1 MSKFLGIDTS
11 CYTTSLAVY
20 DSEKGLIC
28 EERII
33 LKVKMGGRGLSQSN
47 MVYQH
52 VRNLPV
58 LMQRISP
65 SLGDVSVIGVSSF
78 PRRRADS
85 FMPAFLVGKGL
96 ADSLSAAVYI
106 PMYQF
111 SHQENHALSAIREAP
126 ELWGKDFYLMHLSG
140 GTQDVLRCAWKQN
153 KIEIQELITTRDI
166 TAGQLIDRIGV
177 ALGLL
182 FPAGKHLEILAME
195 GKDKNYVL
203 PMTKILNAFSFTG
216 QENQCLHDIEGNQYN
231 KADIAKGLLCHIG
244 DSLEKELLNYPF
256 EKGTPFVSIG
266 GVMSNLYLKGLVND
280 ICREKM
286 LKPYFASPKYSS
298 DNASGNAF
306 GAFMNYSSRY

>member
-1 MSKFLGIDTS
+1 
-11 CYTTSLAVY
+11 
-20 DSEKGLIC
+20 
-28 EERII
+28 
-33 LKVKMGGRGLSQSN
+33 
-47 MVYQH
+47 
-52 VRNLPV
+52 
-58 LMQRISP
+58 
-65 SLGDVSVIGVSSF
+65 
-78 PRRRADS
+78 
-85 FMPAFLVGKGL
+85 
-96 ADSLSAAVYI
+96 
-106 PMYQF
+106 
-111 SHQENHALSAIREAP
+111 
-126 ELWGKDFYLMHLSG
+126 MHLSG

-203 PMTKILNAFSFTG
+203 PMTKILNAFSFSG

-231 KADIAKGLLCHIG
+231 KADIAKGRLCHIG

>member
-1 MSKFLGIDTS
+1 
-11 CYTTSLAVY
+11 
-20 DSEKGLIC
+20 
-28 EERII
+28 
-33 LKVKMGGRGLSQSN
+33 
-47 MVYQH
+47 
-52 VRNLPV
+52 
-58 LMQRISP
+58 
-65 SLGDVSVIGVSSF
+65 
-78 PRRRADS
+78 
-85 FMPAFLVGKGL
+85 MPAFLVGKGL
-96 ADSLSAAVYI
+96 ADSLSAAVHI

-126 ELWGKDFYLMHLSG
+126 ELWGKDFYLMYLSG

-203 PMTKILNAFSFTG
+203 PMTKILNAFSFSG